1 MRVIP
6 KSPTDK
12 IRFVQARIAKWA
24 QNFALIGLDAGEI
37 ADIEAKLSAAQAAR
51 QAQINAQ
58 QAARAATQA
67 FHNAADAL
75 ARASG
80 NAVLKV
86 RAKAQTT
93 DDVQVYFRALLPRPK
108 QASPVA
114 APGRPADFTVELDA
128 IGQVNLRWKCK
139 NPANAEG
146 TVYEIFRSIDRGPL
160 EYLAVVGKKK
170 FTDEGLPAGA
180 ASATYRVTAVRSTK
194 RGPAALHTVFFGAIG
209 TRVGAGAG
217 GTMPRAA

>member
-12 IRFVQARIAKWA
+12 IRFFQSRIAKWA
-24 QNFALIGLDAGEI
+24 ENHALIGLDAGEV
-37 ADIEAKLSAAQAAR
+37 ADIEAKILAAQAAR
-51 QAQINAQ
+51 EAQISAQ
-58 QAARAATQA
+58 QKARAATRA
-67 FHNAADAL
+67 FHAAADAL
-75 ARASG
+75 ATAGG

-93 DDVQVYFRALLPRPK
+93 DDVQVYFRAWLPRPK

-114 APGRPADFTVELDA
+114 APGRPMQFTVELNA
-128 IGQVNLRWKCK
+128 IGEVDLRWKCK

-160 EYLAVVGKKK
+160 E
-170 FTDEGLPAGA
+170 
-180 ASATYRVTAVRSTK
+180 
-194 RGPAALHTVFFGAIG
+194 
-209 TRVGAGAG
+209 
-217 GTMPRAA
+217 